1 MIKPYTKQQFVLTLD
16 GSPKALTLKGISTPR
31 LTITAD
37 ISNLDPCYVGN
48 VFENGN
54 GEGVVVALNAGNNI
68 DSLLSGQIADYTD
81 LQQFDRLPR
90 TRNFYIERNRLHVMS
105 EWFAQGRAGDVV
117 YVTWYW
123 DGQPFLDVAT
133 NQPVNISNL
142 NR

>member
-16 GSPKALTLKGISTPR
+16 GAPKSLTVKGISTPR
-31 LTITAD
+31 LVITAD
-37 ISNLDPCYVGN
+37 VSNLEPAFVGN
-48 VFENGN
+48 TFENGN
-54 GEGVVVALNAGNNI
+54 GEGLVFNLGPSNNI

-105 EWFAQGRAGDVV
+105 EWFAQGRAGDVI

-123 DGQPFLDVAT
+123 DGQPFLDLAT
-133 NQPVNISNL
+133 QLPVNISNL
-142 NR
+142 DR